1 MSGISSINNDLK
13 SYQQIISLYEECKD
27 VLFNVIPVTI
37 DGFFAANMS
46 SPLGAVL
53 DKLAWDGINQIKL
66 AVGNDRAKTILRK
79 NNFLSYYGIENVI
92 DSNLTTIPYMKLKK
106 TDGTFFA
113 EYVAYKL
120 LENAELPQMS
130 DQLKKKIHEG
140 IYEIFVNA
148 QIHSNTENIY
158 TCGQFFP
165 NKHTI
170 DFTITDTGI
179 GIKKKVNDRFGWNL
193 SSVEAIKWAMIDRNT
208 TKTEITGGIG
218 LAILKE
224 FIMRNKGMMQ
234 IVSDDGFY
242 QFGYEGESTSLLSG
256 RFPGTV
262 VNLEFKTDD
271 ICSYSLK
278 SEIDKKDIF

>member
-1 MSGISSINNDLK
+1 MSGVSSINNDYK
-13 SYQQIISLYEECKD
+13 SYQQIISLYESCKD
-27 VLFNVIPVTI
+27 LLFDVIPVSI
-37 DGFFAANMS
+37 NGFFAANMS

-53 DKLAWDGINQIKL
+53 DKLAWDGINQINL
-66 AVGNDRAKTILRK
+66 TVDDDRTKTILRK

-113 EYVAYKL
+113 DYVANKL
-120 LENAELPQMS
+120 LENTGLPKMS
-130 DQLKKKIHEG
+130 DQLKRKIHEG

-148 QIHSNTENIY
+148 QIHSNTDNIY
-158 TCGQFFP
+158 TCGQYFP

-170 DFTITDTGI
+170 DFTIADTGI

-193 SSVEAIKWAMIDRNT
+193 SSVDAIKWAMIDRNT
-208 TKTEITGGIG
+208 TKTGITGGIG

-224 FIMRNKGMMQ
+224 FIMKNKGMMQ

-242 QFGYEGESTSLLSG
+242 QFGHGGETTALLTR

-271 ICSYSLK
+271 SCSYSLK
-278 SEIDKKDIF
+278 SEIDKKNIF